1 MRSISHFIGI
11 GWCSVFS
18 LLVLSASFG
27 NAKEPAVEDLLRS
40 YVQQP
45 DAAYSWEVA
54 RTIEG
59 SGTKTHVV
67 QLTSQRW
74 RGDGDVDRSL
84 WQHWMLVVVPEKVK
98 SKMAFLFVGG
108 GSNGKQAPEKIDGTV
123 AQIAASTGSVVIE
136 LKQTPNQ
143 PLIFGQDGVKR
154 NEDDLIA
161 YAWNKYLE
169 TKDHTWLPRLPM
181 VKGVVRAMD
190 CVQELLK
197 QEQYGGHAIEKFTVA
212 GGSKR
217 GWTTWM
223 TATADPRVAAIV
235 PIVIDVA
242 NVDASMRHHA
252 AVYGFWSHAIG
263 DYVKHG
269 ITKQWDSEPLRQL
282 LKIEDP
288 YFQRDRLTMPK
299 FIVNAAGDQF
309 FCPDS
314 SQFYYDDLPGEKLLR
329 YVPNADH
336 SLRNSDAIE
345 SIAAYYQMLLNG
357 RPRPRYSWKFETDGS
372 IRVTTADKPRRVLL
386 WQATNAKARD
396 FRLTSIGPA
405 YRSQELKP
413 QGDGS
418 FVGQVPQPPEG
429 WTAFFVELTYD
440 TDSALQLKL
449 TTGVRVLPDKLPYA
463 NLDLK
468 SVPFELER

>member
-1 MRSISHFIGI
+1 MLIAG
-11 GWCSVFS
+11 
-18 LLVLSASFG
+18 SA
-27 NAKEPAVEDLLRS
+27 AWMAETKAEETKAEDLLRK

-45 DAAYSWEVA
+45 DPAYRWEVV
-54 RTIEG
+54 RTIENP
-59 SGTKTHVV
+59 GTKTHVV

-74 RGDGDVDRSL
+74 RGEGDVDRAL
-84 WQHWMLVVVPEKVK
+84 WQHWLLVVVPERVK
-98 SKMAFLFVGG
+98 SSMAFLFVGG
-108 GSNGKQAPEKIDGTV
+108 GSNGNKVPEKVDGTV
-123 AQIAASTGSVVIE
+123 AQIAAATGSVVIE

-143 PLIFGQDGVKR
+143 PLVFDNDGVKR

-161 YAWNKYLE
+161 YAWNKYIE

-190 CVQELLK
+190 CVQEMLRG
-197 QEQYGGHAIEKFTVA
+197 ERYGGHAIEKFTIA

-223 TATADPRVAAIV
+223 TAAADPRVAAIV

-263 DYVKHG
+263 DYVRHG
-269 ITKQWDSEPLRQL
+269 ITKRWDSDSLRQL

-288 YFQRDRLTMPK
+288 YYQRERLTMPK

-314 SQFYYDDLPGEKLLR
+314 SRFYYDDLPGEKLLR
-329 YVPNADH
+329 YIPNTDH
-336 SLRNSDAIE
+336 SLRGSDAVE
-345 SIAAYYQMLLNG
+345 SIAAYYQMLLSG
-357 RPRPRYSWKFETDGS
+357 RQRPRYNWKFEPSGA
-372 IRVTTADKPRRVLL
+372 IKVTTEDKPRRVLL
-386 WQATNAKARD
+386 WQASNTKARD

-405 YRSQELKP
+405 YRSQELKRLD
-413 QGDGS
+413 DGS
-418 FVGQVPQPPEG
+418 FVGEVPPPEQG

-440 TDSALQLKL
+440 TDTALQLKL
-449 TTGVRVLPDKLPYA
+449 TTAIRVLPDKLPFA

-468 SVPFELER
+468 SIPSEAERQ